1 MFLKTRPLFLG
12 VICEDIC
19 ASHDLIYSMIGPVH
33 PGGKA
38 PSLNFCY
45 GQFLQMMCP
54 AVLLG

>member
-1 MFLKTRPLFLG
+1 MKTRPLFLG